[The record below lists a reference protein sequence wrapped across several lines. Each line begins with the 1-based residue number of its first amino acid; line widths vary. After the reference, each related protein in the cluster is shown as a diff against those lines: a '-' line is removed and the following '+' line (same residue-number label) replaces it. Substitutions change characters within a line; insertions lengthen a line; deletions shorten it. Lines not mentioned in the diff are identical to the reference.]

1 MVYGIG
7 GNFKMHLIP
16 AENDHKFGAED
27 FAAAE
32 EVILRNLLR
41 KQAIVLLHRI
51 DCATCTISVVH
62 GTYF

>member
-1 MVYGIG
+1 MAYSIG
-7 GNFKMHLIP
+7 GNLKTDLIP

-27 FAAAE
+27 FSAAE
-32 EVILRNLLR
+32 EVILRNLPR